1 MLCRDRGVTML
12 LRVDVSTSSSGALL
26 VTLSDQAA
34 GFAPYR
40 VDNCTSQ
47 TLHLRFHAHPASS
60 ASSARF
66 RSHSTSADLIS
77 IS

>member
-1 MLCRDRGVTML
+1 ML

-47 TLHLRFHAHPASS
+47 TLHLRCHHPVL
-60 ASSARF
+60 
-66 RSHSTSADLIS
+66 HPVMPLLNLLPTSDP
-77 IS
+77 